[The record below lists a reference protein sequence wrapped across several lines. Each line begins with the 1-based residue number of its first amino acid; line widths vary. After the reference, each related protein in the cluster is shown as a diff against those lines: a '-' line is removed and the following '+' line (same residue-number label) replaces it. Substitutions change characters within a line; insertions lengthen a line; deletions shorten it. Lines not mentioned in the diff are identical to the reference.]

1 VLVGLDGP
9 VDRELGVGYLDL
21 GRCFAP

>member
-1 VLVGLDGP
+1 MVSLDGP
-9 VDRELGVGYLDL
+9 VDRALGVGYLDL